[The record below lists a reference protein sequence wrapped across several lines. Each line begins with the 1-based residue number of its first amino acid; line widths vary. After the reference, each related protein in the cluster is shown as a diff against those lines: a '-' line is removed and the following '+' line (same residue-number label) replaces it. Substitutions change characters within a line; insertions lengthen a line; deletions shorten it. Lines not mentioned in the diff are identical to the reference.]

1 MWFPVCQNVYLK
13 PAEEISIVVYML
25 LDGRQ
30 YNDIIVHFNQ
40 YCATGKLNINTT
52 YTRGCHAL
60 NQTHCLI
67 MIWWKRLSRG
77 IRELLIHRGP
87 MTNALR
93 IVPPPPPRPFFDFV
107 KPEMQHS
114 KNMQTGCCYW
124 KHHRHSNL
132 SVSLGPETWVWSL
145 I

>member
-1 MWFPVCQNVYLK
+1 MWFPVCQNFYLK

-25 LDGRQ
+25 LDSRQ

-67 MIWWKRLSRG
+67 MIW
-77 IRELLIHRGP
+77 
-87 MTNALR
+87 
-93 IVPPPPPRPFFDFV
+93 
-107 KPEMQHS
+107 
-114 KNMQTGCCYW
+114 
-124 KHHRHSNL
+124 
-132 SVSLGPETWVWSL
+132 
-145 I
+145 